1 MLTEVMFAVNA
12 KALDQMSSEIGEDLG
27 AKFMDWA
34 SKVASEASRKHLEV
48 YAGRKTLLSPVYF
61 FYAPPSRFSGTISE
75 QLRLPL
81 EWLDRFVAFLYK
93 TGGSEFL
100 HSYYYLKLHRSE
112 EVLSYPVTESTTF
125 KMSVEGLM
133 SSQGLVEF
141 EAMPVDKQIR
151 LEAEL
156 IGNTKSKDFDARL
169 LFTDPQNVNK
179 VVRR

>member
-1 MLTEVMFAVNA
+1 MPLTEVIFAVNA
-12 KALDQMSSEIGEDLG
+12 KALDQMSSRIGEDLG

-34 SKVASEASRKHLEV
+34 SKVASEAPRKHLEI
-48 YAGRKTLLSPVYF
+48 YAGRKTLLNPVYF

-100 HSYYYLKLHRSE
+100 ESYYYLKLHRSE
-112 EVLSYPVTESTTF
+112 EVLSYPVTETTTF

-133 SSQGLVEF
+133 SPKGLKPW
-141 EAMPVDKQIR
+141 PVDKQIR

-156 IGNTKSKDFDARL
+156 VGNTKSQDYDARL

-179 VVRR
+179 VVTR